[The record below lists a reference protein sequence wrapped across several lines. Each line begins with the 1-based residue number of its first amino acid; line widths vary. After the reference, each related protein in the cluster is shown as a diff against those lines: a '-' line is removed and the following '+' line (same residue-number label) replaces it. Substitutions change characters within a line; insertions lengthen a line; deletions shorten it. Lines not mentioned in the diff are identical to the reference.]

1 MALACDAGDMALVQA
16 LRQLDGDAGVGL
28 EAHSRIQ
35 GGTEPESGRCLRA
48 RHVAAHRSCDS
59 ARDCPEVR
67 SSILEI
73 VYYWYYSKK

>member
-1 MALACDAGDMALVQA
+1 MALVQA

-28 EAHSRIQ
+28 EARSRIK
-35 GGTEPESGRCLRA
+35 GEAEPESGRCLRA

-67 SSILEI
+67 LKALKPKFMKI
-73 VYYWYYSKK
+73 